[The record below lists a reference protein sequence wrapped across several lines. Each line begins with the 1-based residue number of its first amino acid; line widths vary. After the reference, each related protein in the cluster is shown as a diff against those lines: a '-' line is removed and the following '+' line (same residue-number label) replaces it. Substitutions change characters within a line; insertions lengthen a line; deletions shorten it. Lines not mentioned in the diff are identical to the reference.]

1 MSELKI
7 YCQACGE
14 AQPFTIEPMRRDDL
28 NSVPWGDILC
38 AKCRFVISTLTSD
51 KEGEVSISMNTRAA
65 SEAVESDNPFEAIGL
80 KREEM
85 TDELAEGIKAFVEGM
100 RNDLSRKRAT
110 PAEKVEEKGSE

>member
-65 SEAVESDNPFEAIGL
+65 SEAN
-80 KREEM
+80 
-85 TDELAEGIKAFVEGM
+85 DE
-100 RNDLSRKRAT
+100 
-110 PAEKVEEKGSE
+110 